1 MGYRM
6 KGFSGFKPSPAKI
19 SDSKLVDAVKDL
31 GAVQNKF
38 IEKGFVTATKGVT
51 DKIDKKIMGKKKK
64 GETTDEDKD
73 DAAYFEGDQAARKKQ
88 KYSQKDA
95 EQMENNLNTLTNQSS
110 KLDNDILKNSGL

>member
-1 MGYRM
+1 M

-19 SDSKLVDAVKDL
+19 SDSELVDTVKDL
-31 GAVQNKF
+31 GTVQNKF